1 MTYKMGIDLGGTS
14 AKFGIVD
21 ENNNIVLKHTIPTLA
36 ERGFE
41 AIVKD
46 LAQASLAT
54 LAMAKLGLD
63 DLEFIGIGVPSSVN
77 PYNKKIVFANNLD
90 WSDVDFITE
99 FNKTLNIKVYIANDA
114 DCAAYGEVLAGAARN
129 ADNAI
134 MLTLGTGV
142 GSGMII
148 DGKIYLGGN
157 GFGCEFGHS
166 ILKMGGEPC
175 TCGRK
180 GCIEAYASVTA
191 LIRDSRVAVE
201 KNSNSMMLS
210 MVNGDLSKIEG
221 KTSFDAAELGD
232 ETAKEVVNQY
242 IEYLAESVAS
252 IINALRPKT
261 IILGGG
267 VSNQKE
273 KLLIPLI
280 SRLEEL
286 VYGVQFIGLPNIV
299 VAELGNDAGIIGA
312 AMLGKGLE

>member
-1 MTYKMGIDLGGTS
+1 
-14 AKFGIVD
+14 
-21 ENNNIVLKHTIPTLA
+21 
-36 ERGFE
+36 
-41 AIVKD
+41 
-46 LAQASLAT
+46 
-54 LAMAKLGLD
+54 
-63 DLEFIGIGVPSSVN
+63 
-77 PYNKKIVFANNLD
+77 
-90 WSDVDFITE
+90 
-99 FNKTLNIKVYIANDA
+99 
-114 DCAAYGEVLAGAARN
+114 
-129 ADNAI
+129 
-134 MLTLGTGV
+134 
-142 GSGMII
+142 
-148 DGKIYLGGN
+148 
-157 GFGCEFGHS
+157 
-166 ILKMGGEPC
+166 
-175 TCGRK
+175 
-180 GCIEAYASVTA
+180 
-191 LIRDSRVAVE
+191 
-201 KNSNSMMLS
+201 MMLS